1 MLYTDLYKLYSMQ
14 KYFSLFLL
22 VTFLP
27 SVVHAQSSLQSLL
40 IGFTKFLDSIV
51 IPFLLAIAF
60 FVFAINAVR
69 YFIFQSTSE
78 DGREKA
84 KALAIYSVFA
94 FVLIIIFWGIIN
106 LLSTSIGLDGVT
118 QPEQDYVKMKGG

>member
-1 MLYTDLYKLYSMQ
+1 MQ